1 MGQFNHDK
9 TDMLYLMRAA
19 ISAAV
24 LLVVVAA
31 GVPALAQS
39 TQQIEEA
46 AAKTIHRHDIQ
57 AALPREDSSEM
68 RHWKLANIPNWVWLC
83 VVILA
88 LIVVF
93 YPMLDELMFWRPRHK
108 EDWDGLPEDAALR
121 AQQSL
126 ASVAANADELAR
138 QGRYMEAI
146 HLLLLHALSVMRLR
160 LRVQFPDSL
169 TSREILRAANLAS
182 EGRAALQDMVSR
194 VELSYFGEYPSA
206 EEDYAACRASFD
218 VFVHHLEADPAR

>member
-57 AALPREDSSEM
+57 AVLPREDISEM
-68 RHWKLANIPNWVWLC
+68 RKLAIPNWAWLC

-88 LIVVF
+88 LIIVF
-93 YPMLDELMFWRPRHK
+93 YPMLDELMFWRPRRK

-194 VELSYFGEYPSA
+194 VELSYFGEYPSV
-206 EEDYAACRASFD
+206 EEDYTACRASFD